1 MKLKKEREVTYLIQE
16 HLDNIKQ
23 WLKKASEAVLTYY
36 MDDIDK
42 LKFIVLSKN
51 EFKTSANNDRQYI
64 WRKLCAGAY
73 LPAIRGNLFN
83 IVNEVCRIADAA
95 TQCCETFL
103 FERPEIPQKLSRGFS
118 SITRISFNL
127 FTPVYDSTLYYLRGT
142 DVLKIT
148 SENAKIFWELRAEA
162 VLIEDELK
170 RQIYSST
177 LDRWHKNQL
186 NICVQSISA
195 VSRKASEME
204 DEIQLI
210 MTKSVF

>member
-1 MKLKKEREVTYLIQE
+1 MKLKKEREVTFLIQK

-23 WLKKASEAVLTYY
+23 WLNKTSEAVHTYY

-42 LKFIVLSKN
+42 LKLIVLSKN
-51 EFKTSANNDRQYI
+51 EFKNSANNDRQCI

-73 LPAIRGNLFN
+73 LPVIRGNLFN
-83 IVNEVCRIADAA
+83 IANNICNIADAA

-103 FERPEIPQKLSRGFS
+103 FERPEIPQNLFHRFS
-118 SITRISFNL
+118 SITRITFNL
-127 FTPVYDSTLYYLRGT
+127 FPPVYESTLYYLRGT

-148 SENAKIFWELRAEA
+148 SENANIFWKLRAEA
-162 VLIEDELK
+162 ILIEDELK
-170 RQIYSST
+170 REIYSST

-186 NICVQSISA
+186 NMCVQSISA
-195 VSRKASEME
+195 VSQKASEME

-210 MTKSVF
+210 MTKTLF